1 MQDKIDD
8 KAGYT
13 GKKEKGYTI
22 IFSNINKPINTT
34 NYNTKCLT
42 SKTKLTV
49 ISTLHV
55 KISCKKRREMALV
68 LIS

>member
-22 IFSNINKPINTT
+22 IFSNINKLIITT
-34 NYNTKCLT
+34 NYNTMPNIKN
-42 SKTKLTV
+42 
-49 ISTLHV
+49 
-55 KISCKKRREMALV
+55 KINCHKHNAC
-68 LIS
+68 